1 MYGTGRTVPYIAMLP
16 AMSAPRLSETSYIV
30 LGMLEHVESATPYD
44 LKRLA
49 KLTTIE
55 FWTVPH
61 TQLYSECARLAREGL
76 LTEEQEQTGRRR
88 RRYSLTEQGRQALEV
103 WRNEPV
109 GGGRELR
116 EPGLLKLFFGAD
128 PDKLAADQLQ
138 VHEARLR
145 SYEELHAAAA
155 AAYAADADVPRG
167 ALLALEA
174 GLGHERE
181 YVRFW
186 KALVDEQAD

>member
-1 MYGTGRTVPYIAMLP
+1 
-16 AMSAPRLSETSYIV
+16 MSAPRLSETSHIV
-30 LGMLEHVESATPYD
+30 LGMLEHVQSATPYD
-44 LKRLA
+44 LKRIAELS
-49 KLTTIE
+49 TIQ
-55 FWTVPH
+55 FWAVPH

-88 RRYSLTEQGRQALEV
+88 RRYSLTEQGRQALEI
-103 WRNEPV
+103 WRSEPV

-116 EPGLLKLFFGAD
+116 DPGLLKLFFGAD
-128 PDKLAADQLQ
+128 PGKLAADQLQ

-155 AAYAADADVPRG
+155 AADAADADVPRG
-167 ALLALEA
+167 AVLALEA
-174 GLGHERE
+174 GLGHARE

-186 KALVDEQAD
+186 KALLDEQAD

>member
-1 MYGTGRTVPYIAMLP
+1 MP
-16 AMSAPRLSETSYIV
+16 APRLSETSYIV

-49 KLTTIE
+49 KSTTIE
-55 FWTVPH
+55 FWAVPH
-61 TQLYSECARLAREGL
+61 TQLYTECARLAKEGL

-88 RRYSLTEQGRQALEV
+88 RRYSLTEQGRQALDA
-103 WRNEPV
+103 WRSEPV

-128 PDKLAADQLQ
+128 PAKLAADQLQ
-138 VHEARLR
+138 THEARLR
-145 SYEELHAAAA
+145 SYEEMHAAGA
-155 AAYAADADVPRG
+155 AAYAANADVPRG

-186 KALVDEQAD
+186 KALVDEQTD